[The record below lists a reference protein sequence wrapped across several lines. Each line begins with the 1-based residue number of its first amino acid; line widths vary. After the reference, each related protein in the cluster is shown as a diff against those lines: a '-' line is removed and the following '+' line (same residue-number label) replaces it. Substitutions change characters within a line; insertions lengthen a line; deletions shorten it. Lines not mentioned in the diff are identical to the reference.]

1 MLEVRNLSVDY
12 SGIKAV
18 DKVSIDVV
26 AGEITALIGSNGA
39 GKTSLLG
46 ALSGLIRPSTGTI
59 TFNGV
64 DLTAA
69 SPAAIVAAGMAQV
82 PEGRELFPRM
92 TVHENMLLGAHL
104 RTDKQAIGRD
114 LDRAYEI
121 FPVLA
126 QKRSLKA
133 RQLSGG
139 EQQMLAFARA
149 MMSDPKLYVLDEPS
163 IGLAPLIEEHLMQ
176 SIVQICEETGAGVLL
191 VEQNAM
197 LALEISTNA
206 YVMEL
211 GSITLS
217 GPSSGLINNPAV
229 AAAYLGR

>member
-18 DKVSIDVV
+18 DKVSIDVGPG
-26 AGEITALIGSNGA
+26 AITALIGSNGA

-46 ALSGLIRPSTGTI
+46 AISGLIAPSTGTI

-64 DLTAA
+64 DLTAT
-69 SPAAIVAAGMAQV
+69 SPAGIVAAGVVQV

-92 TVHENMLLGAHL
+92 TIQENLLLGAHL
-104 RTDKQAIGRD
+104 RTDKRAISRD
-114 LDRAYEI
+114 MDRAYEL

-126 QKRSLKA
+126 RKRTLKA

-149 MMSDPKLYVLDEPS
+149 MMSDPKLYILDEPS
-163 IGLAPLIEEHLMQ
+163 IGLAPLIEEHLMR
-176 SIVQICEETGAGVLL
+176 SIVQICKETGAGVLL

-217 GPSSGLINNPAV
+217 GPSSGLLNNPAV
-229 AAAYLGR
+229 AAAYLGQ

>member
-18 DKVSIDVV
+18 DKVSIDVG
-26 AGEITALIGSNGA
+26 AGAITALIGSNGA

-46 ALSGLIRPSTGTI
+46 AISGLITPSTGTI

-69 SPAAIVAAGMAQV
+69 NPAAIVAAGVAQV

-92 TVHENMLLGAHL
+92 TIQENLLLGAHL
-104 RTDKQAIGRD
+104 RTDKRTISRD
-114 LDRAYEI
+114 MDRAYEI

-126 QKRSLKA
+126 RKRALKA

-163 IGLAPLIEEHLMQ
+163 IGLAPLIEAHLMQ
-176 SIVQICEETGAGVLL
+176 SIVQICKETGAGVLL

-229 AAAYLGR
+229 AAAYLGQ

>member
-18 DKVSIDVV
+18 DKVSIDVSPS
-26 AGEITALIGSNGA
+26 AITALIGSNGA
-39 GKTSLLG
+39 GKTSLL
-46 ALSGLIRPSTGTI
+46 AAISGLVTPSTGTV

-69 SPAAIVAAGMAQV
+69 NPAAIVAAGVAQV

-92 TVHENMLLGAHL
+92 TIQENLLLGAHL
-104 RTDKQAIGRD
+104 RTDRRAISHD
-114 LDRAYEI
+114 IERAFDI

-126 QKRSLKA
+126 RKRTLKA

-176 SIVQICEETGAGVLL
+176 SIVHICQETGAGVLL

-229 AAAYLGR
+229 AAAYLGQ